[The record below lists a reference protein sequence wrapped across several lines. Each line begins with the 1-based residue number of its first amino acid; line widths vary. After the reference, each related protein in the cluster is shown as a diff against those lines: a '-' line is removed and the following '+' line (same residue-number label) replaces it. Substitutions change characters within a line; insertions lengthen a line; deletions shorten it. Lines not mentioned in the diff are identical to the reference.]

1 MKRVLNEYEL
11 RFLESNHVNDSL
23 QVYNV
28 NSLILS
34 QDIRG
39 IRIIKYA
46 DDIEYTIMN
55 EEE

>member
-1 MKRVLNEYEL
+1 MKWVLNEYEL
-11 RFLESNHVNDSL
+11 RFLESNYVNDSL

-39 IRIIKYA
+39 IRIIKYV
-46 DDIEYTIMN
+46 DDIEYTILN
-55 EEE
+55 EE

>member
-1 MKRVLNEYEL
+1 MKWVLNEYEL

-39 IRIIKYA
+39 IRIIKYV
-46 DDIEYTIMN
+46 DDIEYTILN
-55 EEE
+55 EE